1 SRVHRG
7 DARRRAGQ
15 AALAEQ
21 ACDPRAC
28 APDEAAAAWVQGR
41 TVRWEALHRGGPW
54 RRVGGLPAYPFARER
69 YWIADAASGAPAG
82 REEASARPD

>member
-1 SRVHRG
+1 APGGGARQSRH
-7 DARRRAGQ
+7 RRRAPGV
-15 AALAEQ
+15 
-21 ACDPRAC
+21 PR